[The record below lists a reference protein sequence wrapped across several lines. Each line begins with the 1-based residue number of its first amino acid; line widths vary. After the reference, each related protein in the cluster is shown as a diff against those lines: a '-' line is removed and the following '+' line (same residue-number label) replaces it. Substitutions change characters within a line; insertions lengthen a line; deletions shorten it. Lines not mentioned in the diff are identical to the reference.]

1 MEPETADAAF
11 ETLLKYR
18 AFESSCCSRVHY
30 IQFLLDACATIQIP
44 GINSIFL
51 AVFFFFLNDEAPS
64 PKFVEFSSRFATS
77 FVVQVFV
84 VGHAGSDNRDI
95 D

>member
-1 MEPETADAAF
+1 MLRYRYRVLIAF
-11 ETLLKYR
+11 FWL
-18 AFESSCCSRVHY
+18 F
-30 IQFLLDACATIQIP
+30 
-44 GINSIFL
+44 
-51 AVFFFFLNDEAPS
+51 FFFFLNDEAPS